1 MIFMKLD
8 ARNIIIGFA
17 VLGAVALGTWNVLLQ
32 RENNYYQAAFQ
43 SEKKHSA
50 KISEDN
56 KREIEEL
63 RGRLIESDR
72 KNAKLKEKIDKEVSE
87 LTMSLHS
94 RNEQISDYKNR
105 IKSYEENVDE
115 IKDVLGDSVLFEKI
129 REKIF
134 VDTAAKETVFKEL
147 CDMFLNSSLNY
158 LSKEIFP
165 KQYILKTYKEEV
177 KKKSLLNASK
187 NIG

>member
-1 MIFMKLD
+1 M
-8 ARNIIIGFA
+8 
-17 VLGAVALGTWNVLLQ
+17 
-32 RENNYYQAAFQ
+32 
-43 SEKKHSA
+43 
-50 KISEDN
+50 
-56 KREIEEL
+56 
-63 RGRLIESDR
+63 
-72 KNAKLKEKIDKEVSE
+72 KEKLIKTIDLENGLQLNLYDGSRKLAGDRWLVSLIVRMDVPVTEV
-87 LTMSLHS
+87 LK
-94 RNEQISDYKNR
+94 RNGRESM
-105 IKSYEENVDE
+105 ENLNE
-115 IKDVLGDSVLFEKI
+115 IKGMLGDSVMFEKK

-134 VDTAAKETVFKEL
+134 IDKTEKETVFKEL

>member
-1 MIFMKLD
+1 MK
-8 ARNIIIGFA
+8 
-17 VLGAVALGTWNVLLQ
+17 
-32 RENNYYQAAFQ
+32 
-43 SEKKHSA
+43 
-50 KISEDN
+50 
-56 KREIEEL
+56 EEL
-63 RGRLIESDR
+63 INTLDLENGLQLNLYDGSRKLAGDRWLVSLIIRMDVSVTEALKKNGREST
-72 KNAKLKEKIDKEVSE
+72 ESI
-87 LTMSLHS
+87 
-94 RNEQISDYKNR
+94 
-105 IKSYEENVDE
+105 DE
-115 IKDVLGDSVLFEKI
+115 IKGMLGDSVMFEKK

-134 VDTAAKETVFKEL
+134 IDKTEKETVFKEL

>member
-1 MIFMKLD
+1 M
-8 ARNIIIGFA
+8 
-17 VLGAVALGTWNVLLQ
+17 
-32 RENNYYQAAFQ
+32 
-43 SEKKHSA
+43 
-50 KISEDN
+50 
-56 KREIEEL
+56 
-63 RGRLIESDR
+63 
-72 KNAKLKEKIDKEVSE
+72 KEKLIKTLDLENGLQLNLYDGSRKLAGDRWLVSLIVRMDVPVTEV
-87 LTMSLHS
+87 LK
-94 RNEQISDYKNR
+94 RNGRESM
-105 IKSYEENVDE
+105 ENLNE
-115 IKDVLGDSVLFEKI
+115 IKGMLGDSVMFEKK

-134 VDTAAKETVFKEL
+134 IDKTEKETVFKEL